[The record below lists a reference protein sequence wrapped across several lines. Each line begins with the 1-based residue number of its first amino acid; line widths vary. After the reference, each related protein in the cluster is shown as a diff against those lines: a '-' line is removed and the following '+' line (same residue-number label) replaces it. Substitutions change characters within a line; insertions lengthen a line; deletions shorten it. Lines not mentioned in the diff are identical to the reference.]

1 MNVARLKRGW
11 RIHLTDNEME
21 ALRVA
26 VNHGMADFE
35 DPQQSNH
42 LPNGVKRTL
51 RSDRWVSIS
60 GPLAIDDDRRPEETP
75 DNAEPG
81 SIPDL

>member
-21 ALRVA
+21 ALRECVD
-26 VNHGMADFE
+26 HGMADFT
-35 DPQQSNH
+35 DPAQSNH

-51 RSDRWVSIS
+51 RSDRWQSIA
-60 GPLAIDDDRRPEETP
+60 GPLAIDDDRRIEETS

>member
-11 RIHLTDNEME
+11 RIHLTDNEMD
-21 ALRVA
+21 ALKICVD
-26 VNHGMADFE
+26 HGMADFT
-35 DPQQSNH
+35 DPAQSKH

-51 RSDRWVSIS
+51 RSDRWQAIS
-60 GPLAIDDDRRPEETP
+60 GPLSTDDDRRNS

-81 SIPDL
+81 AIPDQ